1 MREESICDQNF
12 FARFQGHRILVLGC
26 ESEVKEYLT
35 EELRRMGLQVEQR
48 SEVSEQSDISP
59 EDYVILMGTI
69 ADFRKKPQ
77 RRGTEKYPWIRE
89 EKEQGAHLKSWTEF
103 GALTNALQS
112 IRKTKPTATVFVS
125 DSSVYGKLFDEPHL
139 IREDEI
145 GYLCHTDEDLQDGQ
159 VLRMTEHLCSRLA
172 REDGI
177 NIRIA
182 RLQRSFQSAEDAAN
196 NVSDMTETLLRVL
209 LLGTP
214 GEPYN
219 ISGPWQVSQD
229 MEEISPL
236 SPNKIV
242 EDLAKAKSL

>member
-1 MREESICDQNF
+1 
-12 FARFQGHRILVLGC
+12 
-26 ESEVKEYLT
+26 
-35 EELRRMGLQVEQR
+35 
-48 SEVSEQSDISP
+48 
-59 EDYVILMGTI
+59 
-69 ADFRKKPQ
+69 
-77 RRGTEKYPWIRE
+77 
-89 EKEQGAHLKSWTEF
+89 
-103 GALTNALQS
+103 
-112 IRKTKPTATVFVS
+112 
-125 DSSVYGKLFDEPHL
+125 
-139 IREDEI
+139 
-145 GYLCHTDEDLQDGQ
+145 
-159 VLRMTEHLCSRLA
+159 MTEHLCSRLA

-196 NVSDMTETLLRVL
+196 NVSNMTETLLRVL